1 MLRIIRSFPLLGWVL
16 IIIVLLIGCTSSTTT
31 ENPRPVS
38 IAEINA
44 LKLESSPDL
53 EALQRALGHS
63 IEYYERLPTDQRF
76 QYGSFGYSPEE
87 MIASHQHFL
96 RILDLPEV
104 ERLEKLQQNFL
115 WFESLNE
122 KNQAFFT
129 GYYEPL
135 LKGSLNE
142 SEKFPVPLYG
152 VPSDLVTVNLRN
164 FNEKYGNG
172 ILRGKIVDQKFVK
185 YDDRDEISYQNS
197 LQGRATPLAWV
208 NNDIEL
214 FFLQIQGS
222 GVIELPNEV
231 LYRVNYADQNGH
243 PYRAIGKILLGEI
256 PREKMSLK
264 ALKEYLYDHPE
275 RVQEILNYNP
285 SYTFFRHIPGDG
297 PLGNIEVPLTPERSI
312 AMDHR
317 LVPKGGLVF
326 YETNLPSEISPSEE
340 ILQRFAVVQDT
351 GGAIRG
357 HGRADIFWGRGTPA
371 EKIAGPMKENGR
383 IFLLVAR
390 KEVLNAESGISTTV
404 AKK

>member
-1 MLRIIRSFPLLGWVL
+1 MGWVM
-16 IIIVLLIGCTSSTTT
+16 IITILLIGCTKITTT
-31 ENPRPVS
+31 ENPRPIS

-53 EALQRALGHS
+53 EDLRRALGYS
-63 IEYYERLPTDQRF
+63 IEYYERLPADQRF
-76 QYGSFGYSPEE
+76 RYGSVEYSPEE

-96 RILDLPEV
+96 RIFDLPEV
-104 ERLEKLQQNFL
+104 ERLEKLQQDFL
-115 WFESLNE
+115 WFESLNK

-142 SEKFPVPLYG
+142 SEKFPVPLYT
-152 VPSDLVTVNLRN
+152 VPGDLVTVNLSN
-164 FNEKYGNG
+164 FDEKYGNG

-185 YDDRDEISYQNS
+185 YDDRNEISYQNS
-197 LQGRATPLAWV
+197 LEGRAIPLAWV

-222 GVIELPNEV
+222 GVIELPNGD

-264 ALKEYLYDHPE
+264 SLKEYLYDHPE

-285 SYTFFRHIPGDG
+285 SYTFFRQIPGDG

-326 YETNLPSEISPSEE
+326 YETNLPSEFSPSKK

-371 EKIAGPMKENGR
+371 EKIAGPMKENGK

-390 KEVLNAESGISTTV
+390 KEVLNAESKISNKV
-404 AKK
+404 AKR

>member
-1 MLRIIRSFPLLGWVL
+1 MGWVM
-16 IIIVLLIGCTSSTTT
+16 IITILLIGCTKITTT
-31 ENPRPVS
+31 ENPRPIS

-53 EALQRALGHS
+53 EDLRRALGYS
-63 IEYYERLPTDQRF
+63 IEYYERLPADQRF
-76 QYGSFGYSPEE
+76 RYGSVEYSPEE

-96 RILDLPEV
+96 RIFDLPEV
-104 ERLEKLQQNFL
+104 ERLEKLQQDFL
-115 WFESLNE
+115 WFESLNK

-142 SEKFPVPLYG
+142 SEKFPVPLYT
-152 VPSDLVTVNLRN
+152 VPGDLVTVNLSN
-164 FNEKYGNG
+164 FDEKYGNG

-185 YDDRDEISYQNS
+185 YDDRNEISYQNS
-197 LQGRATPLAWV
+197 LEGRAIPLAWV

-222 GVIELPNEV
+222 GVIELPNRD

-264 ALKEYLYDHPE
+264 SLKEYLYDHPE

-285 SYTFFRHIPGDG
+285 SYTFFRQIPGDG

-326 YETNLPSEISPSEE
+326 YETNLPSEFSPSEK
-340 ILQRFAVVQDT
+340 ILRRFAVVQDT

-371 EKIAGPMKENGR
+371 EKIAGPMKENGK

-390 KEVLNAESGISTTV
+390 KEVLNAESKISNKV
-404 AKK
+404 AKR

>member
-1 MLRIIRSFPLLGWVL
+1 MLRIIRSLPPLGWVL
-16 IIIVLLIGCTSSTTT
+16 IITILLIGCTSSTTT

-63 IEYYERLPTDQRF
+63 IEYYKRLPTDQRF

-104 ERLEKLQQNFL
+104 ERLEKLQQDFL

-152 VPSDLVTVNLRN
+152 VPSDLVTVNLSN
-164 FNEKYGNG
+164 FDEKYGNG

>member
-1 MLRIIRSFPLLGWVL
+1 MGWVM
-16 IIIVLLIGCTSSTTT
+16 IITILLIGCTKITTT
-31 ENPRPVS
+31 ENPRPIS

-53 EALQRALGHS
+53 EDLRRALGYS
-63 IEYYERLPTDQRF
+63 IEYYERLPADQRF
-76 QYGSFGYSPEE
+76 RYGRVEYSPEE

-96 RILDLPEV
+96 RIFDLPEV
-104 ERLEKLQQNFL
+104 ERLEKLQQDFL
-115 WFESLNE
+115 WFESLNK

-142 SEKFPVPLYG
+142 SEKFPVPLYT
-152 VPSDLVTVNLRN
+152 VPGDLVTVNLGN
-164 FNEKYGNG
+164 FDEKYGNG

-185 YDDRDEISYQNS
+185 YDDRNEISYQNS
-197 LQGRATPLAWV
+197 LEGRAIPLAWV

-222 GVIELPNEV
+222 GVIELPNRD

-264 ALKEYLYDHPE
+264 SLKEYLYDHPE

-285 SYTFFRHIPGDG
+285 SYTFFRQIPGDG

-326 YETNLPSEISPSEE
+326 YETNLPSEFSPSKK

-371 EKIAGPMKENGR
+371 EKIAGPMKENGK

-390 KEVLNAESGISTTV
+390 KEVLNAESKISNKV
-404 AKK
+404 AKR

>member
-1 MLRIIRSFPLLGWVL
+1 MGWVM
-16 IIIVLLIGCTSSTTT
+16 IITILLIGCTKITTT
-31 ENPRPVS
+31 ENPRPIS

-53 EALQRALGHS
+53 EDLRRALGYS
-63 IEYYERLPTDQRF
+63 IEYYERLPADQRF
-76 QYGSFGYSPEE
+76 RYGSVEYSPEE

-96 RILDLPEV
+96 RIFDLPEV
-104 ERLEKLQQNFL
+104 ERLEKLQQDFL
-115 WFESLNE
+115 WFESLNK

-142 SEKFPVPLYG
+142 SEKFPVPLYT
-152 VPSDLVTVNLRN
+152 VPGDLVTVNLSN
-164 FNEKYGNG
+164 FDEKYGNG

-185 YDDRDEISYQNS
+185 YDDRNEISYQNS
-197 LQGRATPLAWV
+197 LEGRAIPLAWV

-222 GVIELPNEV
+222 GVIELPNRD

-264 ALKEYLYDHPE
+264 SLKEYLYDHPE

-285 SYTFFRHIPGDG
+285 SYTFFRQIPGDG

-326 YETNLPSEISPSEE
+326 YETNLPSEFSPSKK

-357 HGRADIFWGRGTPA
+357 HGRADIFWGRGIPA
-371 EKIAGPMKENGR
+371 EKTAGPMKENGR

-390 KEVLNAESGISTTV
+390 KEVLNAESKISNKV
-404 AKK
+404 AKR

>member
-1 MLRIIRSFPLLGWVL
+1 MLRIIRSFPPLGWVL

-104 ERLEKLQQNFL
+104 ERLEKLQQDFL

>member
-1 MLRIIRSFPLLGWVL
+1 MLRIIRSFPPLGWVL

-340 ILQRFAVVQDT
+340 MLQRFAVVQDT

>member
-1 MLRIIRSFPLLGWVL
+1 MLRIIRSFPPLGWVL

-104 ERLEKLQQNFL
+104 ERLEKLQQDFL

-264 ALKEYLYDHPE
+264 ALKEYIYDHPE

>member
-1 MLRIIRSFPLLGWVL
+1 MGWVM
-16 IIIVLLIGCTSSTTT
+16 IITILLIGCTKITTT
-31 ENPRPVS
+31 ENPRPIS

-53 EALQRALGHS
+53 EDLRRALGYS
-63 IEYYERLPTDQRF
+63 IEYYERLPADQRF
-76 QYGSFGYSPEE
+76 RYGSVEYSPEE

-96 RILDLPEV
+96 RIFDLPEV
-104 ERLEKLQQNFL
+104 ERLEKLQQDFL
-115 WFESLNE
+115 WFESLNK

-142 SEKFPVPLYG
+142 SEKFPVPLYT
-152 VPSDLVTVNLRN
+152 VPGDLVTVNLSN
-164 FNEKYGNG
+164 FDEKYGNG

-185 YDDRDEISYQNS
+185 YDDRNEISYQNS
-197 LQGRATPLAWV
+197 LEGRAIPLAWV

-222 GVIELPNEV
+222 GVIELPNRD

-264 ALKEYLYDHPE
+264 SLKEYLYDHPE

-285 SYTFFRHIPGDG
+285 SYTFFRQIPGDG

-326 YETNLPSEISPSEE
+326 YETNLPSEFSPSKK

-371 EKIAGPMKENGR
+371 EKIAGPMKENGK

-390 KEVLNAESGISTTV
+390 KEVLNAESKISNKV
-404 AKK
+404 AKR

>member
-1 MLRIIRSFPLLGWVL
+1 MGWVM
-16 IIIVLLIGCTSSTTT
+16 IITILLIGCTKITTT
-31 ENPRPVS
+31 ENPRPIS

-53 EALQRALGHS
+53 EDLRRALGYS
-63 IEYYERLPTDQRF
+63 IEYYERLPADQRF
-76 QYGSFGYSPEE
+76 RYGSVEYSPEE

-96 RILDLPEV
+96 RIFDLPEV
-104 ERLEKLQQNFL
+104 ERLEKLQQDFL
-115 WFESLNE
+115 WFESLNK

-142 SEKFPVPLYG
+142 SEKFPVPLYT
-152 VPSDLVTVNLRN
+152 VPGDLVTVNLSN
-164 FNEKYGNG
+164 FDEKYGNG

-185 YDDRDEISYQNS
+185 YDDRNEISYQNS
-197 LQGRATPLAWV
+197 LEGRAIPLAWV

-222 GVIELPNEV
+222 GVIELPNRD

-264 ALKEYLYDHPE
+264 SLKEYLYDHPE

-285 SYTFFRHIPGDG
+285 SYTFFRQIPGDG

-326 YETNLPSEISPSEE
+326 YETNLPSELSPSKA

-371 EKIAGPMKENGR
+371 EKIAGPMKENGK

-390 KEVLNAESGISTTV
+390 KEVLNAESKISNKV
-404 AKK
+404 AKR

>member
-1 MLRIIRSFPLLGWVL
+1 MGWVM
-16 IIIVLLIGCTSSTTT
+16 IITILLIGCTKITTT
-31 ENPRPVS
+31 ENPRPIS

-53 EALQRALGHS
+53 EDLRRALGYS
-63 IEYYERLPTDQRF
+63 IEYYERLPADQRF
-76 QYGSFGYSPEE
+76 RYGSVEYSPKE

-96 RILDLPEV
+96 KIFDLPEV
-104 ERLEKLQQNFL
+104 ERLEKLQQDFL
-115 WFESLNE
+115 WFESLNK

-142 SEKFPVPLYG
+142 SEKFPVPLYT
-152 VPSDLVTVNLRN
+152 VPGDLVTVNLSN
-164 FNEKYGNG
+164 FDEKYGNG

-185 YDDRDEISYQNS
+185 YDDRNEISYQNS
-197 LQGRATPLAWV
+197 LEGRAIPLAWV

-222 GVIELPNEV
+222 GVIELPNRD

-264 ALKEYLYDHPE
+264 SLKEYLYDHPE

-285 SYTFFRHIPGDG
+285 SYTFFRQIPGDG

-326 YETNLPSEISPSEE
+326 YETNLPSEFSPSKK

-371 EKIAGPMKENGR
+371 EKIAGPMKENGK

-390 KEVLNAESGISTTV
+390 KEVLNAESKISNKV
-404 AKK
+404 AKR

>member
-1 MLRIIRSFPLLGWVL
+1 MLRIIRSFPPLGWVL

-87 MIASHQHFL
+87 MSASHQHFL

-104 ERLEKLQQNFL
+104 ERLEKLQQDFL

-256 PREKMSLK
+256 PREEMSLK

-326 YETNLPSEISPSEE
+326 YETNLPSKISPSEE

>member
-31 ENPRPVS
+31 ENPIPVS

>member
-1 MLRIIRSFPLLGWVL
+1 MLRIIRSFPPLGWVL

-63 IEYYERLPTDQRF
+63 IEYYKRLPTDQRF

>member
-1 MLRIIRSFPLLGWVL
+1 M
-16 IIIVLLIGCTSSTTT
+16 
-31 ENPRPVS
+31 
-38 IAEINA
+38 
-44 LKLESSPDL
+44 KLESSPDL

-104 ERLEKLQQNFL
+104 ERLEKLQQDFL

-390 KEVLNAESGISTTV
+390 KEVLNTESEISTTV
-404 AKK
+404 AKR

>member
-1 MLRIIRSFPLLGWVL
+1 MLRIIRSFPPLGWVL

-53 EALQRALGHS
+53 DALQRALGHS

-104 ERLEKLQQNFL
+104 ERLEKLQQDFL

>member
-1 MLRIIRSFPLLGWVL
+1 MGWVM
-16 IIIVLLIGCTSSTTT
+16 IITILLIGCTKITTT
-31 ENPRPVS
+31 ENPRPIS

-53 EALQRALGHS
+53 EDLRRALGYS
-63 IEYYERLPTDQRF
+63 IEYYERLPADQRF
-76 QYGSFGYSPEE
+76 RYGSVEYSPEE

-96 RILDLPEV
+96 RIFDLPEV
-104 ERLEKLQQNFL
+104 ERLEKLQQDFL
-115 WFESLNE
+115 WFESLNK

-142 SEKFPVPLYG
+142 SEKFPVPLYA
-152 VPSDLVTVNLRN
+152 VPGDLVTVNLSN
-164 FNEKYGNG
+164 FDEKYGNG

-185 YDDRDEISYQNS
+185 YDDRNEISYQNS
-197 LQGRATPLAWV
+197 LEGRAIPLAWV

-222 GVIELPNEV
+222 GVIELPNRD

-264 ALKEYLYDHPE
+264 SLKEYLYDHPE

-285 SYTFFRHIPGDG
+285 SYTFFRQIPGDG

-326 YETNLPSEISPSEE
+326 YETNLPSEFSPSKK

-357 HGRADIFWGRGTPA
+357 HGRADIFWGRGIPA
-371 EKIAGPMKENGR
+371 EKTAGPMKENGR

-390 KEVLNAESGISTTV
+390 KEVLNAESKISNKV
-404 AKK
+404 AKR

>member
-1 MLRIIRSFPLLGWVL
+1 MGWVM
-16 IIIVLLIGCTSSTTT
+16 IITILLIGCTKITTT
-31 ENPRPVS
+31 ENPRPIS

-53 EALQRALGHS
+53 EDLRRALGYS
-63 IEYYERLPTDQRF
+63 IEYYERLPADQRF
-76 QYGSFGYSPEE
+76 RYGSVEYSPEE

-96 RILDLPEV
+96 RIFDLPEV
-104 ERLEKLQQNFL
+104 ERLEKLQQDFL
-115 WFESLNE
+115 WFESLNK

-142 SEKFPVPLYG
+142 SEKFPVPLYT
-152 VPSDLVTVNLRN
+152 VPGDLVTVNLGN
-164 FNEKYGNG
+164 FDEKYGNG

-185 YDDRDEISYQNS
+185 YDDRNEISYQNS
-197 LQGRATPLAWV
+197 LEGRAIPLAWV

-222 GVIELPNEV
+222 GVIELPNRD

-264 ALKEYLYDHPE
+264 SLKEYLYDHPE

-285 SYTFFRHIPGDG
+285 SYTFFRQIPGDG

-326 YETNLPSEISPSEE
+326 YETNLPSEFSPSKK
-340 ILQRFAVVQDT
+340 ILRRFAVVQDT

-371 EKIAGPMKENGR
+371 EKIAGPMKENGK

-390 KEVLNAESGISTTV
+390 KEVLNAESKISNKV
-404 AKK
+404 AKR

>member
-104 ERLEKLQQNFL
+104 ERLEKLQQDFL

>member
-1 MLRIIRSFPLLGWVL
+1 MLRIIRSFPPLGWVL

-326 YETNLPSEISPSEE
+326 YETNLPSKISPSEE

>member
-1 MLRIIRSFPLLGWVL
+1 MLKIIRSFPPLGWVL
-16 IIIVLLIGCTSSTTT
+16 IITILLIGCTTSTTT
-31 ENPRPVS
+31 ENPRSVS

-53 EALQRALGHS
+53 KDLQRALGYS
-63 IEYYERLPTDQRF
+63 IEYYKRLPTDQRF
-76 QYGSFGYSPEE
+76 QYGSFEYSPEE

-104 ERLEKLQQNFL
+104 ERLEKLQQDFL

-135 LKGSLNE
+135 LEGSLNE

-152 VPSDLVTVNLRN
+152 VPSDLVTVNLSN
-164 FNEKYGNG
+164 FDEKYGNG
-172 ILRGKIVDQKFVK
+172 ILRGKIVDQRFVK

-222 GVIELPNEV
+222 GVIELPNED

-285 SYTFFRHIPGDG
+285 SYTFFRHIPGNG

-340 ILQRFAVVQDT
+340 MLQRFAVVQDT

-357 HGRADIFWGRGTPA
+357 HGRADIFWGRGTSA

-383 IFLLVAR
+383 IFLLVAL
-390 KEVLNAESGISTTV
+390 KEVLNTESEISTTV
-404 AKK
+404 AKR

>member
-1 MLRIIRSFPLLGWVL
+1 MRRIIRSLSPLSWAM
-16 IIIVLLIGCTSSTTT
+16 IITILLIGCTKKTTT
-31 ENPRPVS
+31 ENPRPIS

-53 EALQRALGHS
+53 EALQRALGYS
-63 IEYYERLPTDQRF
+63 IEYYQRLSADQQF
-76 QYGSFGYSPEE
+76 KYGSIKYSPKE

-104 ERLEKLQQNFL
+104 ERLEKLQQDFL

-135 LKGSLNE
+135 LQGGLNE
-142 SEKFPVPLYG
+142 SGKFPVPLYR
-152 VPSDLVTVNLRN
+152 VPSDLVAVNLSD
-164 FNEKYGNG
+164 FDEKYGNRV
-172 ILRGKIVDQKFVK
+172 LRGKIVDQKFVK
-185 YDDRDEISYQNS
+185 YDDRDEISYKDS
-197 LQGRATPLAWV
+197 LRSRATPLAWV
-208 NNDIEL
+208 KNDIEL

-222 GVIELPNEV
+222 GVIELPNGD
-231 LYRVNYADQNGH
+231 LFRVNYADQNGH
-243 PYRAIGKILLGEI
+243 PYRAIGRILLGEI

-285 SYTFFRHIPGDG
+285 SYTFFRHIPGNG
-297 PLGNIEVPLTPERSI
+297 PLGNIEVPLTPQRSI

-326 YETNLPSEISPSEE
+326 YETNLPSEVSPSKE
-340 ILQRFAVVQDT
+340 ILQKFAVVQDT

-357 HGRADIFWGRGTPA
+357 HGRADIFWGRGIPA
-371 EKIAGPMKENGR
+371 EKIAGPMKEKGR
-383 IFLLVAR
+383 VFLLVAR
-390 KEVLNAESGISTTV
+390 KEVLNTESGVLKTV
-404 AKK
+404 SKR

>member
-1 MLRIIRSFPLLGWVL
+1 MLRIIRSFLPLGWVL

-63 IEYYERLPTDQRF
+63 IEYYKRIPTDQRF

-104 ERLEKLQQNFL
+104 ERLEKLQQDFL

>member
-1 MLRIIRSFPLLGWVL
+1 MLRIIRSFPPLGWVL

-104 ERLEKLQQNFL
+104 ERLEKLQQDFL

-390 KEVLNAESGISTTV
+390 KEVLNAEREISTTV

>member
-1 MLRIIRSFPLLGWVL
+1 MGWVM
-16 IIIVLLIGCTSSTTT
+16 IITILLIGCTKITIT
-31 ENPRPVS
+31 ENPRPIS

-53 EALQRALGHS
+53 EDLRRALGYS
-63 IEYYERLPTDQRF
+63 IEYYERLPADQRF
-76 QYGSFGYSPEE
+76 RYGSVEYSPEE

-96 RILDLPEV
+96 RIFDLPEV
-104 ERLEKLQQNFL
+104 ERLEKLQQDFL
-115 WFESLNE
+115 WFESLNK

-142 SEKFPVPLYG
+142 SEKFPVPLYT
-152 VPSDLVTVNLRN
+152 VPGDLVTVNLSN
-164 FNEKYGNG
+164 FDEKYGNG

-185 YDDRDEISYQNS
+185 YDDRNEISYQNS
-197 LQGRATPLAWV
+197 LEGRAIPLAWV

-222 GVIELPNEV
+222 GVIELPNRD

-264 ALKEYLYDHPE
+264 SLKEYLYDHPE

-285 SYTFFRHIPGDG
+285 SYTFFRQIPGDG

-326 YETNLPSEISPSEE
+326 YETNLPSEFSPSKK

-371 EKIAGPMKENGR
+371 EKIAGPMKENGK

-390 KEVLNAESGISTTV
+390 KEVLNAESKISNKV
-404 AKK
+404 AKR

>member
-1 MLRIIRSFPLLGWVL
+1 MLRIIRSFPPLGWVL

-104 ERLEKLQQNFL
+104 ERLEKLQQDFL

-164 FNEKYGNG
+164 FDEKYGNG

>member
-1 MLRIIRSFPLLGWVL
+1 MGWVM
-16 IIIVLLIGCTSSTTT
+16 IITILLIGCTKITTT
-31 ENPRPVS
+31 ENPRPIS

-53 EALQRALGHS
+53 EDLRRALGYS
-63 IEYYERLPTDQRF
+63 IEYYERLPADQRF
-76 QYGSFGYSPEE
+76 RYGSVEYSPEE

-96 RILDLPEV
+96 RIFDLSEV
-104 ERLEKLQQNFL
+104 ERLEKLQQDFL
-115 WFESLNE
+115 WFESLNK

-142 SEKFPVPLYG
+142 SEKFPVPLYT
-152 VPSDLVTVNLRN
+152 VPGDLVTVNLSN
-164 FNEKYGNG
+164 FDEKYGNG

-185 YDDRDEISYQNS
+185 YDDRNEISYQNS
-197 LQGRATPLAWV
+197 LEGRAIPLAWV

-222 GVIELPNEV
+222 GVIELPNRD

-264 ALKEYLYDHPE
+264 SLKEYLYDHPE

-285 SYTFFRHIPGDG
+285 SYTFFRQIPGDG

-326 YETNLPSEISPSEE
+326 YETNLPSEFSPSKK

-371 EKIAGPMKENGR
+371 EKIAGPMKENGK

-390 KEVLNAESGISTTV
+390 KEVLNAESKISNKV
-404 AKK
+404 AKR

>member
-1 MLRIIRSFPLLGWVL
+1 MGWVM
-16 IIIVLLIGCTSSTTT
+16 IITILLIGCTKITTT
-31 ENPRPVS
+31 ENPRPIS

-53 EALQRALGHS
+53 EDLRRALGYS
-63 IEYYERLPTDQRF
+63 IEYYERLPADQRF
-76 QYGSFGYSPEE
+76 RYGSVEYSPEE

-96 RILDLPEV
+96 RIFDLPEV
-104 ERLEKLQQNFL
+104 ERLEKLQQDFL
-115 WFESLNE
+115 WFESLNK

-142 SEKFPVPLYG
+142 SEKFPVPLYT
-152 VPSDLVTVNLRN
+152 VPGDLVTVNLGN
-164 FNEKYGNG
+164 FDEKYGNG

-185 YDDRDEISYQNS
+185 YDDRNEISYQNS
-197 LQGRATPLAWV
+197 LEGRAIPLAWV

-222 GVIELPNEV
+222 GVIELPNRD

-264 ALKEYLYDHPE
+264 SLKEYLYDHPE

-285 SYTFFRHIPGDG
+285 SYTFFRQIPGDG

-326 YETNLPSEISPSEE
+326 YETNLPSEFSPSKK

-371 EKIAGPMKENGR
+371 EKIAGPMKENGK

-390 KEVLNAESGISTTV
+390 KEVLNAESKISNKV
-404 AKK
+404 AKR

>member
-1 MLRIIRSFPLLGWVL
+1 MLRIIRSFPPLGWVL

>member
-1 MLRIIRSFPLLGWVL
+1 MLRIIRSFPPLGWVL

-104 ERLEKLQQNFL
+104 ERLEKLQQDFL

-152 VPSDLVTVNLRN
+152 VPSDLVTVNLSN
-164 FNEKYGNG
+164 FDEKYGNG

-340 ILQRFAVVQDT
+340 MLQRFAVVQDT

-357 HGRADIFWGRGTPA
+357 HGRADIFWGRGTSA

-390 KEVLNAESGISTTV
+390 KEVLNAEREISTTV

>member
-1 MLRIIRSFPLLGWVL
+1 MGWVM
-16 IIIVLLIGCTSSTTT
+16 IITILLIGCTKINTT
-31 ENPRPVS
+31 ENPRPIS

-53 EALQRALGHS
+53 EDLRRALGYS
-63 IEYYERLPTDQRF
+63 IEYYERLPADQRF
-76 QYGSFGYSPEE
+76 RYGSVEYSPEE

-96 RILDLPEV
+96 RIFDLPEV
-104 ERLEKLQQNFL
+104 ERLEKLQQDFL
-115 WFESLNE
+115 WFESLNK

-142 SEKFPVPLYG
+142 SEKFPVPLYT
-152 VPSDLVTVNLRN
+152 VPGDLVTVNLSN
-164 FNEKYGNG
+164 FDEKYGNG

-185 YDDRDEISYQNS
+185 YDDRNEISYQNS
-197 LQGRATPLAWV
+197 LEGRAIPLAWV

-222 GVIELPNEV
+222 GVIELPNRD

-264 ALKEYLYDHPE
+264 SLKEYLYDHPE

-285 SYTFFRHIPGDG
+285 SYTFFRQIPGDG

-326 YETNLPSEISPSEE
+326 YETNLPSEFSPSKK

-371 EKIAGPMKENGR
+371 EKIAGPMKENGK

-390 KEVLNAESGISTTV
+390 KEVLNAESKISNKV
-404 AKK
+404 AKR

>member
-1 MLRIIRSFPLLGWVL
+1 MLRIIRSFPPLGWVL

-104 ERLEKLQQNFL
+104 ERLEKLQQDFL

-390 KEVLNAESGISTTV
+390 KEVLNAESEISTTV
-404 AKK
+404 AKR

>member
-1 MLRIIRSFPLLGWVL
+1 MRGIIRYFPPLGWVL
-16 IIIVLLIGCTSSTTT
+16 IITILLNGCTKSTTT
-31 ENPRPVS
+31 ENPRPIS
-38 IAEINA
+38 IEEINA

-53 EALQRALGHS
+53 HALQRALGYS
-63 IEYYERLPTDQRF
+63 IEYYKRLPADQRF
-76 QYGSFGYSPEE
+76 QYGSVEYSPEE
-87 MIASHQHFL
+87 MIASHQYFL
-96 RILDLPEV
+96 NILDLPEV
-104 ERLEKLQQNFL
+104 ERLERLQQDFL

-142 SEKFPVPLYG
+142 SDQFPVPLYG
-152 VPSDLVTVNLRN
+152 VPSDLVTVNLSN
-164 FNEKYGNG
+164 FDEKYGNG

-197 LQGRATPLAWV
+197 LRGRAIPLAWV
-208 NNDIEL
+208 TNDIEL

-222 GVIELPNEV
+222 GVIQLPNKD

-243 PYRAIGKILLGEI
+243 PYRAIGKILLAEI

-264 ALKEYLYDHPE
+264 ALKEYLYAHPE

-312 AMDHR
+312 AMDYR

-326 YETNLPSEISPSEE
+326 YETNLPSEISPSKE

-357 HGRADIFWGRGTPA
+357 HGRTDIFWGRGTPA

-390 KEVLNAESGISTTV
+390 KEVLNAESEISTKV
-404 AKK
+404 AKW

>member
-1 MLRIIRSFPLLGWVL
+1 MLRIIRSFPPLGWVL

-104 ERLEKLQQNFL
+104 ERLEKLQQDFL

-135 LKGSLNE
+135 LEGSLNE

-152 VPSDLVTVNLRN
+152 VPSDLVTVNLSN
-164 FNEKYGNG
+164 FDEKYGNG